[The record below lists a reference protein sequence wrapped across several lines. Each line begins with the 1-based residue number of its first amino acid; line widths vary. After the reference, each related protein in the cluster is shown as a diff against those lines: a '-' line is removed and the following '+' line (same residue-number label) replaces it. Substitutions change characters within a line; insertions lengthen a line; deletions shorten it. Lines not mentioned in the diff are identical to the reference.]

1 LPPNIAPGPLA
12 KATPSEVAA
21 GYAVPSG
28 APLPECEE
36 EECEEEYVEFYEV
49 CEEMAPF
56 TGAAGR
62 KVAESAVATIVAAMV
77 AAVFVF

>member
-1 LPPNIAPGPLA
+1 VASV

-21 GYAVPSG
+21 SYAVPSG

-36 EECEEEYVEFYEV
+36 EEEEEVECYEGA
-49 CEEMAPF
+49 EEMAPF

-62 KVAESAVATIVAAMV
+62 NMAESAAATIVAVMV